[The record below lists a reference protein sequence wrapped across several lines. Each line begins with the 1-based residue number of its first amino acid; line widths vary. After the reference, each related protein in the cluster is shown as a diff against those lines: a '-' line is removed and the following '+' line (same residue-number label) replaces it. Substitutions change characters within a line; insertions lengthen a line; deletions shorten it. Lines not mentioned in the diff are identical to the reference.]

1 MEILALIFGLAAS
14 AFVVSLS
21 IVKSQKTIALISVL
35 MNAVLVG
42 QYLALDQLT
51 AVVLSAMSLLYG
63 LLIFG
68 TVGRTDSFSKGAN
81 STAVRIGLLV
91 AYTVVFLLLNG
102 GIGWNLQLLAYIGS
116 MLMVVVM
123 MVSNVWATKLILL
136 AAGICWT
143 AFQFQTGAYGNLVGQ
158 VFYFGGLIWSSWKL
172 WSKRSEPVALAPAD
186 SKLQPA

>member
-81 STAVRIGLLV
+81 STAVRIGLLG